1 MNKLELPILATISLC
16 AGPILFLRSF
26 HTFRLKR
33 LIQNTPT
40 MRIRSMAMGLVEING
55 AITAKSVSSAPFSG
69 RPCAFWEVDVAVLL
83 SMPSEVITVPRVAH
97 LDTMNELLVIMT
109 HKGERFVF
117 PLDVLVGVKSQQ
129 GEKRSGARSAGFR

>member
-1 MNKLELPILATISLC
+1 MPPMRTDFVTRILDAVP
-16 AGPILFLRSF
+16 G
-26 HTFRLKR
+26 
-33 LIQNTPT
+33 
-40 MRIRSMAMGLVEING
+40 MRKEGQSYVVPE
-55 AITAKSVSSAPFSG
+55 
-69 RPCAFWEVDVAVLL
+69 EVDVAVLL